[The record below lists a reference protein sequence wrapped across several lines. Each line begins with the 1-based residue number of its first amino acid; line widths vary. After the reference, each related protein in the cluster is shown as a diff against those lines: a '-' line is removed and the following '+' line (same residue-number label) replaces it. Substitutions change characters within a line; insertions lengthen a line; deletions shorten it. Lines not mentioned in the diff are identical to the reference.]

1 MHEHSQ
7 PNPSDARIS
16 RRSFLK
22 RFALM
27 SGGLALSAVG
37 GIPPPPGHT
46 AAPEVAT
53 AERNKIT
60 SPSDATKLGDVSAEV
75 DNPPD
80 EVKFNKISELPEP
93 LEFPTATIY
102 GDELYVIGGFG
113 ATTLNKKIYRANIR
127 DMANFQWSST
137 SAALPTGVFMNA
149 LERVNREVYLM
160 GGFIMNPDGT
170 CVSTK
175 KTLHGTIGT
184 NGDVGAWEE
193 NAEIPESLVSPTSL
207 SINGEVYILCSDRA
221 YKARKSGSRVIG
233 WDASFTYPGKIT
245 SGAVTTLGNR
255 IFVTGPALEDIYSM
269 QLNSDGSVTPWL
281 PQLAPSG
288 ALGKQ
293 APNLI
298 SHDNSIFIVAGF
310 NAITSTKPIY
320 RGQLDAKNNTLLW
333 KRVGNLDTAFAAAA
347 STVCGNNLLLIG
359 GDDKDPIFEGD
370 VKVLKDVRLA
380 KIAPASRNSTQLNL

>member
-1 MHEHSQ
+1 
-7 PNPSDARIS
+7 
-16 RRSFLK
+16 
-22 RFALM
+22 
-27 SGGLALSAVG
+27 
-37 GIPPPPGHT
+37 
-46 AAPEVAT
+46 
-53 AERNKIT
+53 
-60 SPSDATKLGDVSAEV
+60 
-75 DNPPD
+75 
-80 EVKFNKISELPEP
+80 
-93 LEFPTATIY
+93 
-102 GDELYVIGGFG
+102 
-113 ATTLNKKIYRANIR
+113 
-127 DMANFQWSST
+127 
-137 SAALPTGVFMNA
+137 
-149 LERVNREVYLM
+149 
-160 GGFIMNPDGT
+160 
-170 CVSTK
+170 
-175 KTLHGTIGT
+175 
-184 NGDVGAWEE
+184 
-193 NAEIPESLVSPTSL
+193 
-207 SINGEVYILCSDRA
+207 
-221 YKARKSGSRVIG
+221 
-233 WDASFTYPGKIT
+233 
-245 SGAVTTLGNR
+245 
-255 IFVTGPALEDIYSM
+255 M